1 MKGYDKMNRWKK
13 KAVILLLLFG
23 MYINFENMQVK
34 AAVCSENGTLMVTFL
49 AVGQGDCI
57 LLQSQGQTMLIDAGK
72 TEYGNN
78 VLEYL
83 KEQEI
88 SKLDYVLITHD
99 DADHIGGFNTVL
111 RNISVGKLYHTATRY
126 NGETNCRTV
135 NQMIQSM
142 NVPVCVPVTGST
154 MQFGSATIQ
163 FLAPNGS
170 GYASYNDNSI
180 VIRVVN
186 GENSFL
192 FTGDAEAKSE
202 KEMIAKGYTLKSD
215 VLKVGHHSALTSS
228 TQEFIDAVDPSISVI
243 TCDSAGAAGFPRLGT
258 IDKLTKTNIY
268 RTDISGTITFTSD
281 GTNITSDGEPYFYAN
296 SDFDV
301 ATGTITRTLE
311 EESSV
316 LQNIYVSSN
325 QDGMRLCGLSED
337 ETYDLILTKPLT
349 IDFYADCGIAKL
361 DSIEYALVDSDSE
374 VDIDAMEWD
383 DTEDGKVKLSKD
395 FEGTV
400 YVKFENGLGNIVIKK
415 TNGFLLD
422 CTAPTN
428 SKVQSNFSNLRLVSK
443 DAVNTYERYTK
454 DDYYPT
460 FQFSSSYGIS
470 GKGSIAYMFVNRNE
484 AFDENGQW
492 IEGDKVTVYNDFIG
506 RIYVRFT
513 DGAGNQVIKK
523 TQGFKWINDGP
534 INAKV
539 TSNLMSLQLS
549 GTKNVSKTL
558 TANQKVKMSFSAD
571 FGHGGKK
578 AIMYQLVR
586 KGKKAGAWVR
596 KSSLTLQKGFKGYIN
611 VKFVD
616 QAGNT
621 VLRKTNYINI
631 KK

>member
-1 MKGYDKMNRWKK
+1 MNKWKK
-13 KAVILLLLFG
+13 IAVILLLLFG
-23 MYINFENMQVK
+23 VYINWGNMRVQ
-34 AAVCSENGTLMVTFL
+34 AAVCSDNGVLMVTFL

-78 VLEYL
+78 VLQYL
-83 KEQEI
+83 QEQGI
-88 SKLDYVLITHD
+88 TKLDYVLITHD

-126 NGETNCRTV
+126 NGETNCQNA
-135 NQMIQSM
+135 NQLIQSM
-142 NVPVCVPVTGST
+142 NIPVCIPITGST

-192 FTGDAEAKSE
+192 LTGDAEVQSE
-202 KEMIAKGYTLKSD
+202 KEMLAKGYTLKSD

-228 TQEFIDAVDPSISVI
+228 SQEFIDAVNPSISVI
-243 TCDSAGAAGFPRLGT
+243 TCDENGAAGFPRLAT
-258 IDKLTKTNIY
+258 IDKLTATNIY

-296 SDFDV
+296 SDFDL
-301 ATGTITRTLE
+301 ASGTITRTLE
-311 EESSV
+311 DESSV
-316 LQNIYVSSN
+316 LQNIYVGSN
-325 QDGMRLCGLSED
+325 QEGVTLSNLSED
-337 ETYDLILTKPLT
+337 ETYNVTFTKALTLH
-349 IDFYADCGIAKL
+349 FSAECGVAKL
-361 DSIEYALVDSDSE
+361 DSIQYALVDSDTE
-374 VDIDAMEWD
+374 VDIDEMEWD
-383 DTEDGKVKLSKD
+383 DTDNGKVTLNKD
-395 FEGTV
+395 FEGIV
-400 YVKFENGLGNIVIKK
+400 YVKFENELGNIVIKK

-422 CTAPTN
+422 CSAPTN
-428 SKVQSNFSNLRLVSK
+428 CKVQCNFSNLRLVSK
-443 DAVNTYERYTK
+443 DAVNTYERYTT

-470 GKGSIAYMFVNRNE
+470 GKGSIEYMYVNRNE
-484 AFDENGQW
+484 AFDENDQW
-492 IEGDKVTVYNDFIG
+492 MEGDKVTVYDDFIG

-513 DGAGNQVIKK
+513 DGAGNQIIKK
-523 TQGFKWINDGP
+523 TQGFKWINGGP
-534 INAKV
+534 INLKV
-539 TSNLMSLQLS
+539 TSNLANLQLF
-549 GTKNVSKTL
+549 GTTKAAKTL
-558 TANQKVKMSFSAD
+558 TANQKVKISFSAD

-578 AIMYQLVR
+578 AIKYQLVR
-586 KGKKAGAWVR
+586 KGKKAGAWVS
-596 KSSLTLQKGFKGYIN
+596 KSSLTLQKGFEGYIN

-616 QAGNT
+616 KAGNT
-621 VLRKTNYINI
+621 VLRKTNYIKI